1 MSDGLPQQAHTAGR
15 AELSRLISGYWTTH
29 IVGLAARLGIADLLA
44 DEPKA
49 ATDVATLI
57 GSGRSHHRTPATGVH
72 RFGITYSGFRW
83 ALRSDR
89 GWVVPA
95 RPGARLPARRRCLP
109 RVGVHPTSLI
119 RTRAQHTNW

>member
-72 RFGITYSGFRW
+72 RLELLTQDSDGRF
-83 ALRSDR
+83 ALTEAGSCLRDQ
-89 GWVVPA
+89 A
-95 RPGARLPARRRCLP
+95 PG
-109 RVGVHPTSLI
+109 SL
-119 RTRAQHTNW
+119 RAAAVFHASEYIQQA